1 MTTKAEAQVRRRRKE
16 RRAIPP
22 FGDGTHPNRISNLLD
37 NALAPC
43 LFAPFPESGFVSY
56 EPYYLK
62 SDEVELEVNPRFQI
76 VLDRVND
83 LVSALGACEDDL
95 RLSLSVRSRH
105 LMRYEV
111 LKEWDLSTIP
121 VKAWSPDPESLRPL
135 QSHRDL
141 SFILAMRVVADRLA
155 LRKNGLEPGKVLCRK
170 EFNIREPT
178 TSSNFP
184 FEWRKFGEETDYP
197 MEMLWVVNWKI
208 GESDESPYD
217 RPVDEILTV
226 WGNSKAE
233 SALEK
238 MGEVAGSRNLGW
250 KMLVAEITTEIWW
263 KVISTIEEPPLADDD
278 STLAGQVFSRL
289 SMESG
294 RSYEEIHEFRDDEDG
309 RLELRK
315 LISTILRV
323 VN

>member
-1 MTTKAEAQVRRRRKE
+1 MTSNQVAQVRRRRRE

-22 FGDGTHPNRISNLLD
+22 FGDGTHPNRVSNLLD
-37 NALAPC
+37 NALASC
-43 LFAPFPESGFVSY
+43 RFAPYPDSGFVSN

-62 SDEVELEVNPRFQI
+62 SEEVDIEVHPRFQI
-76 VLDRVND
+76 VLDRVD
-83 LVSALGACEDDL
+83 ELVSAIGAREDDIK
-95 RLSLSVRSRH
+95 LSLSVRSRH

-121 VKAWSPDPESLRPL
+121 TGAWSPDSESLRPL
-135 QSHRDL
+135 QSHRDM
-141 SFILAMRVVADRLA
+141 SFILAMRVVTDRSV
-155 LRKNGLEPGKVLCRK
+155 LRDNGLEPGKVLCRK
-170 EFNIREPT
+170 EFNIREPVV
-178 TSSNFP
+178 SSNFP
-184 FEWRKFGEETDYP
+184 FEWRKFGEETEYP
-197 MEMLWVVNWKI
+197 EEMLWVINWNV
-208 GESDESPYD
+208 DEADDRPYD

-233 SALEK
+233 SALQK
-238 MGEVAGSRNLGW
+238 IGGVSGSRYLAW

-263 KVISTIEEPPLADDD
+263 KVISTIVEPPPITDD

-294 RSYEEIHEFRDDEDG
+294 KAYEEIMGFGSDEDG

-315 LISTILRV
+315 LISTILKV
-323 VN
+323 VE